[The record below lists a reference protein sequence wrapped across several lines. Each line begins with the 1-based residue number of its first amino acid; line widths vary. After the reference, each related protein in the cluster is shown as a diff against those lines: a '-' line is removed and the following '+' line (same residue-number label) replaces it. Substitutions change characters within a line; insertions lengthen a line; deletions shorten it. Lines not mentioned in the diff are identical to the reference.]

1 MVKKG
6 KYQLLSYLVDRYL
19 IFYKSLNRNKK
30 IVAFAVFE
38 ANSFNQIIPILNEF
52 LKKRFIQY
60 YSIQLNT
67 LQQKKI
73 LFLLNFEDIKKENI
87 VRVFNIMRQNIT
99 EKKLPIKFHVES
111 ILEQKF
117 LGLFLNKI
125 DSNTSLTKLAESI
138 LIVNKDTSFHLDFF
152 SINLDKLDSQDSF
165 IHNFIRIINNFN
177 KKGYLIINFLCDN
190 NEEIKF
196 SLFFTEEVIKKDVL
210 SSTEKNVNGFFNYN
224 VIKKQN
230 IKIKEFHNFLW
241 RKGISHN
248 FFLLK
253 YYSHI
258 FLNNYPNKSQ
268 ELLKFNREFERNLLK
283 NNVEFIRLSKYLL
296 FVEQTFL
303 FLTMSKLRSEF
314 IQRIIQK
321 YLAKYFIYII
331 VLDEDDAKKL
341 LKIKNFTSLK
351 NVQILG
357 LDEISKF
364 NFKIFKQKLE
374 NS

>member
-38 ANSFNQIIPILNEF
+38 ANSFNPIIPLLNEF

-67 LQQKKI
+67 LQESKK
-73 LFLLNFEDIKKENI
+73 LFFLNFEDIKKENI
-87 VRVFNIMRQNIT
+87 IRIFNIIHQNIT
-99 EKKLPIKFHVES
+99 EKNISIKFHIDS

-117 LGLFLNKI
+117 LELFLKKI
-125 DSNTSLTKLAESI
+125 DSSTSLTKLAESI
-138 LIVNKDTSFHLDFF
+138 LVVDNNSSFHLDFF
-152 SINLDKLDSQDSF
+152 SINLDKLDDQDSF
-165 IHNFIRIINNFN
+165 VHNFISIINNFHR
-177 KKGYLIINFLCDN
+177 KGYLIINFLCDN

-196 SLFFTEEVIKKDVL
+196 SLSFNEKVINKDD
-210 SSTEKNVNGFFNYN
+210 SFSTENNVNGFFKYN

-241 RKGISHN
+241 RRGISHN

-253 YYSHI
+253 YYSHL
-258 FLNNYPNKSQ
+258 FLNNYPNNS
-268 ELLKFNREFERNLLK
+268 LDLIKFNREFEHNLLK
-283 NNVEFIRLSKYLL
+283 NNIEFIRFSNYLL
-296 FVEQTFL
+296 FVEKTFL
-303 FLTMSKLRSEF
+303 FLSMSKLKSKF
-314 IQRIIQK
+314 IQQIIQK
-321 YLAKYFIYII
+321 YLPKYFIYII

-341 LKIKNFTSLK
+341 IEIKSLTS
-351 NVQILG
+351 LG

-364 NFKIFKQKLE
+364 NYEIFKQQLE